1 MIMRGAF
8 WSLWSRARLSE
19 AELESVACGRV
30 AAEGWNQPVDTEHLP
45 LVDHGSLRSV
55 GPWNLQWW
63 TMDHASLVGDHVIDR
78 PSFYSWQLISYIGVG
93 GILVLMSSFTGFG
106 LVKI

>member
-8 WSLWSRARLSE
+8 WSLWCGARLSE

-45 LVDHGSLRSV
+45 LVDHGPLSG
-55 GPWNLQWW
+55 GPW
-63 TMDHASLVGDHVIDR
+63 TMLVEDHVIDR
-78 PSFYSWQLISYIGVG
+78 PSFYSRQLISFIGVG
-93 GILVLMSSFTGFG
+93 GI
-106 LVKI
+106 

>member
-45 LVDHGSLRSV
+45 LVDHGSVSG
-55 GPWNLQWW
+55 GPW
-63 TMDHASLVGDHVIDR
+63 TMLVVDHAIDR
-78 PSFYSWQLISYIGVG
+78 PSFYSYLLISSIGVG
-93 GILVLMSSFTGFG
+93 GI
-106 LVKI
+106 

>member
-8 WSLWSRARLSE
+8 WSLWSGARLSE

-45 LVDHGSLRSV
+45 VVDHGTCSG
-55 GPWNLQWW
+55 GPW
-63 TMDHASLVGDHVIDR
+63 TMLVVDHAIDR
-78 PSFYSWQLISYIGVG
+78 PSSHSKGQWTI
-93 GILVLMSSFTGFG
+93 VLMSSFTGFG
-106 LVKI
+106 KKLIHGEPSD